1 MGNLEPNRVLPDDI
15 DPESRC
21 RLPLPKRED
30 LDEEGQ
36 GLFDASANL
45 SGGSIR
51 GLRGPGGIQLHSP
64 RLVQH
69 ARPLNRFLRQEASFT
84 PRVRELAILIT
95 ARECNSQFEWIAH
108 EAEALRHG
116 VASEVIY
123 VIKHRRSTQGLDDS
137 DAALI
142 ELGRE
147 LFATKKVLSLT
158 YARAF
163 RHFGARTLVELVVL
177 MGNYAGTAL
186 LLAVFDMQLDPGLDP
201 PLA

>member
-1 MGNLEPNRVLPDDI
+1 MLSDDI
-15 DPESRC
+15 DPTSRC
-21 RLPLPKRED
+21 RLPLPRRED
-30 LDEEGQ
+30 FDEQGQ
-36 GLFDASANL
+36 RLFDASANL

-64 RLVQH
+64 GLVQH
-69 ARPLNRFLRQEASFT
+69 ARPLNRFLRLEASFT
-84 PRVRELAILIT
+84 PRVRELVILIT
-95 ARECNSQFEWIAH
+95 ARECNSQFEWAAH
-108 EAEALRHG
+108 ETEAIHQG
-116 VASEVIY
+116 VASEVVD
-123 VIKHRRSTQGLDDS
+123 VIKHRNSTQGLDDA

-147 LFATKKVLSLT
+147 LFATKKVSSLT

-163 RHFGARTLVELVVL
+163 EHFGTRMLVELVAL

-186 LLAVFDMQLDPGLDP
+186 LLAVFDMQLDPGVDP